1 MKLRIQKLHPNAQV
15 PTYAHLHDA
24 CFDLYSTQVGTVDEP
39 TTFGTGL
46 AFEIPAGYM
55 MLIFSRSGHG
65 FNHAVRLSNCV
76 GVIDPMYVKEVKVR
90 LTRDADSS
98 ELLQVKVGDRIA
110 QACVLPIEMTTFELV
125 DNLSPTARGA
135 GFGSSGA

>member
-1 MKLRIQKLHPNAQV
+1 MKLRIQKLHPKAQV
-15 PTYAHLHDA
+15 PTYAHMGDA
-24 CFDLYSTQVGTVDEP
+24 CFDLYSIDAGTVDEP

-76 GVIDPMYVKEVKVR
+76 GVIDSAFRKQVMVR
-90 LTRDADSS
+90 LTPDDDSND
-98 ELLQVKVGDRIA
+98 LLHVKVGDRIA
-110 QACVLPIEMTTFELV
+110 QACVLPVEMTTFELV
-125 DNLSPTARGA
+125 DNLSPTDRGA

>member
-1 MKLRIQKLHPNAQV
+1 MKLRIQKLHPKAQV

-24 CFDLYSTQVGTVDEP
+24 CFDLYSTDAGPVDEP

-76 GVIDPMYVKEVKVR
+76 GVIDSGYRKEVKVR
-90 LTRDADSS
+90 LTPDDGSS
-98 ELLQVKVGDRIA
+98 ELLHVKVGDRIA

-125 DNLSPTARGA
+125 DNLSPTDRGA

>member
-1 MKLRIQKLHPNAQV
+1 MKLRIQKLHPEAQV

-24 CFDLYSTQVGTVDEP
+24 CFDLYSTDAGPVDEP

-46 AFEIPAGYM
+46 AFEIPVGYM

-76 GVIDPMYVKEVKVR
+76 GVIDSGYRKQVKVR
-90 LTRDADSS
+90 LTPDDDSS
-98 ELLQVKVGDRIA
+98 ELLHVKVGDRIA
-110 QACVLPIEMTTFELV
+110 QACVLPVGMTTFELV
-125 DNLSPTARGA
+125 YNLSPTDRGA
-135 GFGSSGA
+135 GFGSSGV